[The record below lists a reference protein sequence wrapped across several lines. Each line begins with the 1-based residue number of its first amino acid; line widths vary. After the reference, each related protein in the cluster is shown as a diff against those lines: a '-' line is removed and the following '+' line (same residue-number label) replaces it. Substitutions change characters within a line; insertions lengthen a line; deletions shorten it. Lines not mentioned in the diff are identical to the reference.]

1 MFKCTD
7 PLNLPRG
14 ITFWLDE
21 ILNFKMSTG
30 GNAPLR
36 FGLCGRTGQR
46 ASRRTHGDVLFCT
59 CLVFWCWFSLCSHFV
74 CFFFVRAEL
83 FDLFA
88 MIESEFCFAFLFLFL
103 FFCIVLV
110 YVFCSISCGDKF
122 IYVTCFCF
130 SLYDV
135 LHKRTVLVCAMRVN
149 VCVCVCVC
157 VCGAGQSS
165 QHNTKNNFTCART
178 GGESIY
184 FCCVCVCVRVCVWD
198 RASVRT

>member
-1 MFKCTD
+1 MSYSILHWRQNDEDYDCKHILYIYLYEENMFKCTD

-14 ITFWLDE
+14 IAFWLVG

-30 GNAPLR
+30 VNAPLR

-135 LHKRTVLVCAMRVN
+135 LHKRTVLVCISYYA
-149 VCVCVCVC
+149 C
-157 VCGAGQSS
+157 
-165 QHNTKNNFTCART
+165 
-178 GGESIY
+178 
-184 FCCVCVCVRVCVWD
+184 
-198 RASVRT
+198 